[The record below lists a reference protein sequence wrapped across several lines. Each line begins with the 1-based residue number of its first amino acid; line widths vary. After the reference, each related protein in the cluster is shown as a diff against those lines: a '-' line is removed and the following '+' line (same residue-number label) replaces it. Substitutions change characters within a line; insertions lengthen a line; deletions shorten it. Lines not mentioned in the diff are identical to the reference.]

1 MFYSVILWFFR
12 ITNDDFLCLTYD
24 VLSPRFLYS
33 MQLK

>member
-1 MFYSVILWFFR
+1 MFHSVILCFFR

-24 VLSPRFLYS
+24 VLNPRFLYS